1 MDEARLIDKL
11 RLIEALFSGATTEGE
26 KVAAERARDRIL
38 ERLKLWEKEDPPV
51 EYRFSMADMWSRKVF
66 VALLRRY
73 GIRPYRYSGQRYTT
87 VMARVSKRF
96 VDETLWPE
104 FQEFSETLS
113 SYLSDVTDRV
123 VQQAIHQDS
132 SEAEVVEKPKQLPLG
147 VAQPDLVQPTAP
159 ATNPKPDQQPKPSG
173 HAGADPEKP
182 EQEQAK
188 EEEAQAPLTANR
200 SLGWPRRRNQTRKCR
215 RGSTPASATGYPTPR
230 FRWRASWV

>member
-51 EYRFSMADMWSRKVF
+51 EYRFTMADMWSRKVF

-104 FQEFSETLS
+104 FQEISETLR
-113 SYLSDVTDRV
+113 SYLSGVTDRV
-123 VQQAIHQDS
+123 VQQVIHQDS
-132 SEAEVVEKPKQLPLG
+132 SEAEVIEKPKQLPLSVDEPSPVNSPTKPATMPDSG
-147 VAQPDLVQPTAP
+147 QPSNTTAP
-159 ATNPKPDQQPKPSG
+159 LSG
-173 HAGADPEKP
+173 AGSKGRN
-182 EQEQAK
+182 K
-188 EEEAQAPLTANR
+188 NKR
-200 SLGWPRRRNQTRKCR
+200 KKKKKRKRR
-215 RGSTPASATGYPTPR
+215 
-230 FRWRASWV
+230 

>member
-87 VMARVSKRF
+87 VMAKVSKRF

-104 FQEFSETLS
+104 FQEFSETLR

-123 VQQAIHQDS
+123 VQQVIHQDS
-132 SEAEVVEKPKQLPLG
+132 SEAEVIEKPKQLPLG
-147 VAQPDLVQPTAP
+147 VDQPARVSSTAP
-159 ATNPKPDQQPKPSG
+159 TTTPRPNQQPNPSG
-173 HAGADPEKP
+173 KGGTGSK
-182 EQEQAK
+182 
-188 EEEAQAPLTANR
+188 NR
-200 SLGWPRRRNQTRKCR
+200 NRNKRKRKKRKRR
-215 RGSTPASATGYPTPR
+215 
-230 FRWRASWV
+230 